1 MILYTLVVEV
11 IGTGKQVRWH
21 HSTSSTLRMLALS
34 LPFFSSL
41 SLFQLLRQPLMFLPR
56 ALSATSDARGALLR
70 LTKIFTA
77 ETKDPRDAI
86 TVDPDQEL
94 ALDVKGATFEWE
106 ESNAADDSLGDLRKG
121 KGYGSNAG
129 HPGKKGPGATMA
141 VGAEQKNAGP
151 PFQVKD
157 VTMAV
162 PRGSLVAIV
171 GSVGRYVR
179 YSFTSVHM
187 LIRAC
192 QWQGIAQ
199 CIIETS

>member
-1 MILYTLVVEV
+1 
-11 IGTGKQVRWH
+11 
-21 HSTSSTLRMLALS
+21 MLAATLAFVTYTS
-34 LPFFSSL
+34 TQSSFDVAVVFSSL

-106 ESNAADDSLGDLRKG
+106 ESNAADDSLGDPRKG
-121 KGYGSNAG
+121 KDHGAKVS
-129 HPGKKGPGATMA
+129 HSGKKGPGATMA
-141 VGAEQKNAGP
+141 VGAEQKTAGP

-179 YSFTSVHM
+179 
-187 LIRAC
+187 
-192 QWQGIAQ
+192 
-199 CIIETS
+199 